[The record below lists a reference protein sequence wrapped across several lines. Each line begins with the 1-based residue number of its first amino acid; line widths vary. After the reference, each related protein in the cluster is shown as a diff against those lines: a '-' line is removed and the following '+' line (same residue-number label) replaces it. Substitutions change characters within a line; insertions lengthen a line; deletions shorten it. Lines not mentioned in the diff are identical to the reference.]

1 MNRNETTNRLLKEL
15 KGRRDELLRQIDED
29 LGAAHTEHT
38 NSGDP
43 VDAAQ
48 DVVQCEIHS
57 QLAAFET
64 RELHQI
70 ERAIDLVRSGQY
82 GVCEDCGQ
90 KIPAARLKALPAT
103 TVCVECAR
111 VSGRGGRNGRA
122 ESARSGLRLWN
133 PGVSTDDEGDK
144 PVALEELEAGLK

>member
-1 MNRNETTNRLLKEL
+1 MNRNESSNRLLREL
-15 KGRRDELLRQIDED
+15 QTRRDELLRQIDGD
-29 LGAAHTEHT
+29 LGEAHVDNA

-70 ERAIDLVRSGQY
+70 ERAIDLVRSGRY

-111 VSGRGGRNGRA
+111 LSGCAGRT
-122 ESARSGLRLWN
+122 ARSESPRAGLRLWS

-144 PVALEELEAGLK
+144 PVVLEELQAGWK